1 MIADRLAPFGTTI
14 FSEMTRL
21 AGEHKAINLAQGFP
35 DFEGPPELVEAA
47 VRALRGGDNQYAR
60 SMGHSSLVHAIAEHQ
75 RRHFALEWDPMEEVV
90 VFSGATEGIAS
101 SLIGLLNP
109 GDEVIV
115 FEPFYDSYLACL
127 AMAGAVP
134 KFATLRLPD
143 FRVDF
148 DELTSLISSKTKALL
163 LNSPHNP
170 TGKVFEGEE
179 LDCLAAFCQEHD
191 LIVIADEVYEHLW
204 FDDHQHRPIASLD
217 GMKERTL
224 SISSSGKTWSYT
236 GWKIG
241 WATGPKHLIQ
251 GAQAAH
257 QFLTFSTATPLQQ
270 AIAYALTEISDE
282 YYVQLRKMYDE
293 KRHFLTKALEDTG
306 LVVAPCQGTYFLLA
320 DFSGIHDGDDLSFT
334 KKLIE
339 EAGVAAIPPSVFY
352 RKCPE
357 EGKRTA
363 RFAFCK
369 RQETLNEA
377 ARRLKEFRA

>member
-191 LIVIADEVYEHLW
+191 LIVIADEVYEH
-204 FDDHQHRPIASLD
+204 
-217 GMKERTL
+217 
-224 SISSSGKTWSYT
+224 
-236 GWKIG
+236 
-241 WATGPKHLIQ
+241 
-251 GAQAAH
+251 
-257 QFLTFSTATPLQQ
+257 
-270 AIAYALTEISDE
+270 
-282 YYVQLRKMYDE
+282 
-293 KRHFLTKALEDTG
+293 
-306 LVVAPCQGTYFLLA
+306 
-320 DFSGIHDGDDLSFT
+320 
-334 KKLIE
+334 
-339 EAGVAAIPPSVFY
+339 
-352 RKCPE
+352 
-357 EGKRTA
+357 
-363 RFAFCK
+363 
-369 RQETLNEA
+369 
-377 ARRLKEFRA
+377 